1 MRHPHRSY
9 ARVIAIAVPAEQ
21 PKVNLV
27 YALTAGTL
35 ATIAVYILATL
46 LS

>member
-9 ARVIAIAVPAEQ
+9 ARVIAVAVPAQ
-21 PKVNLV
+21 KPQITLV
-27 YALTAGTL
+27 QAVTAGFL
-35 ATIAVYILATL
+35 ASVAVYMLASL